1 MNGPYWD
8 WGTGVYAE
16 FKSRQLASIADDDDE
31 YCDYDAHSHHDIN
44 PPWWHFVSNDCGGN
58 LSVKKSCR

>member
-16 FKSRQLASIADDDDE
+16 FKSHQLASIADDDDE
-31 YCDYDAHSHHDIN
+31 YCDYDAHCTF
-44 PPWWHFVSNDCGGN
+44 PP
-58 LSVKKSCR
+58 